1 MEQRSGIEGQQE
13 DWSVI
18 ERMLPPGWREKAR
31 ELGALKRRRGFVDAA
46 ALLRVLL
53 IHLVDGCSLR
63 ETAVRAREGGLASVS
78 DVALL
83 KRLKW
88 SHAWFRW
95 MADGLMQQWISVLP
109 QDLWGERRR
118 IRMVD
123 GSIISEPGATGSTW
137 RLHYSISLPSLYC
150 DEVEVTTPKVGESL
164 KRFHIQ
170 DGDLLVADRGFAHRK
185 GVRHVVDAGG
195 DVAVRLNLTNL
206 PLVDEE
212 GKAFSLL
219 DHIRT
224 LSAAAVGDW
233 PVRVEDE
240 KGLIEGRVCAIKKSR
255 HAAELARERIRRE
268 AAKKK
273 RATRP
278 ETLEACGYIFVF
290 TTLTDG
296 EKWPAATVLE
306 MYRGRWQVEL
316 AFKRLKSLLA
326 VGHLKKTD
334 PEGGKAWVQGKLF
347 AALLIEALISAGE
360 RFFPWGYPGERSRN
374 ALPLARDFSHA
385 PPA

>member
-1 MEQRSGIEGQQE
+1 VEQQPMSEGQE
-13 DWSVI
+13 DWGVV
-18 ERMLPPGWREKAR
+18 ERMLPPGWREKAK
-31 ELGALKRRRGFVDAA
+31 ELGALKRRRGFADATV
-46 ALLRVLL
+46 LLRVLL

-88 SHAWFRW
+88 SHEWFRW
-95 MADGLMQQWISVLP
+95 MADGLMRQWISVLP

-118 IRMVD
+118 IRVVD
-123 GSIISEPGATGSTW
+123 GSTISEPGATGSTW

-170 DGDLLVADRGFAHRK
+170 AGDLLLADRGFAHRP
-185 GVRHVVDAGG
+185 GVRHVVDGGG
-195 DVAVRLNLTNL
+195 DVVVRLNLTNL
-206 PLVDEE
+206 PVVDGE
-212 GKAFSLL
+212 GEAFSILAQV
-219 DHIRT
+219 RT
-224 LSAAAVGDW
+224 LSATEVGDW
-233 PVRVEDE
+233 PVRVEDQ
-240 KGLIEGRVCAIKKSR
+240 KGRIEGRVCAIKNSQ

-273 RATRP
+273 RTTRP

-290 TTLTDG
+290 TTLTDR
-296 EKWPAATVLE
+296 EKWPADVVLE

-334 PEGGKAWVQGKLF
+334 PEGGQAWVQGKLF
-347 AALLIEALISAGE
+347 VALLIEALISAGE
-360 RFFPWGYPGERSRN
+360 RFFPWGYPGQRSQY
-374 ALPLARDFSHA
+374 ALPVAGDLLHA